1 MEFKKDTSIIEI
13 TQDERN
19 QIIGLA
25 NKLTISPTEEPEL
38 FCSQSKELSKQ
49 LPQRIIDILLSFA
62 KNGSETG
69 FLLIKNLEIGEN
81 IPKTPSSNV
90 YKVGEQT
97 ILARIQSLFVN
108 TISDMIAYE
117 AEGYGRLFQD
127 VVPVESM
134 SKNQTSIG
142 SSVELEIHTE
152 QAFSKLRPDI
162 LSLACL
168 RGDLDA
174 YTHILPVQYI
184 LNNLNDDEIEMIR
197 EPLWKTGVDLSF
209 KLNGHEFIDG
219 DIRGPIPIISGN
231 HKDPILVFDQD
242 LMTGITDESDKMVK
256 KITDIYYKS
265 RLRHNLKP
273 GEIVLIDNNR
283 AVHGRS
289 PFFPK
294 YDGYDRF
301 LIRCFGTFDYEKSEY
316 ARPNN
321 SRTIQ
326 AIYS

>member
-1 MEFKKDTSIIEI
+1 MESKKNHSIIEI

-25 NKLTISPTEEPEL
+25 TKLTISPSEEPEL

-49 LPQRIIDILLSFA
+49 FPQRIIDILLLFA

-69 FLLIKNLEIGEN
+69 FLLIKNLETGEN

-90 YKVGEQT
+90 YKIGEQT
-97 ILARIQSLFVN
+97 ILSRIQSLFVN

-174 YTHILPVQYI
+174 YTHILPVLSI
-184 LNNLNDDEIEMIR
+184 LNNLTNDEIKLLR

-209 KLNGHEFIDG
+209 KLDGHEFIEG
-219 DIRGPIPIISGN
+219 DIRGPLPIISGQ
-231 HKDPILVFDQD
+231 HQDPLLVFDQD
-242 LMTGITDESDKMVK
+242 LMTGVTEESDKMVK

-273 GEIVLIDNNR
+273 GEIILVDNNR

-294 YDGYDRF
+294 YDGHDRF
-301 LIRCFGTFDYEKSEY
+301 LIRCFGTFDYGKSEY

>member
-1 MEFKKDTSIIEI
+1 MEYKRNNSIIEI
-13 TQDERN
+13 TQDEKI
-19 QIIGLA
+19 QIITLA
-25 NKLTISPTEEPEL
+25 NKLSVCPSTEPEL

-69 FLLIKNLEIGEN
+69 FLLIKNLEISEN
-81 IPKTPSSNV
+81 IPNTPSSNGH
-90 YKVGEQT
+90 KVGEQT
-97 ILARIQSLFVN
+97 ILARIQSLFINV
-108 TISDMIAYE
+108 ICEMIAYE

-127 VVPVESM
+127 VVPVEAV

-174 YTHILPVQYI
+174 YTHILPVQFI
-184 LNNLNDDEIEMIR
+184 LNNLHDDEKKLLR

-209 KLNGHEFIDG
+209 KLDGHEFIEG
-219 DIRGPIPIISGN
+219 DMRGPLSIISGQEE
-231 HKDPILVFDQD
+231 DPSLVFDQD
-242 LMTGITDESDKMVK
+242 LMRGITQESDKMVK
-256 KITDIYYKS
+256 KITDIYYKY

-273 GEIVLIDNNR
+273 GEIILVDNNR

-301 LIRCFGTFDYEKSEY
+301 LIRCFGTFDYSKSEY

-321 SRTIQ
+321 SRTVG

>member
-1 MEFKKDTSIIEI
+1 MEFITNNSIIEI
-13 TQDERN
+13 TQDERI
-19 QIIGLA
+19 QLFALA
-25 NKLTISPTEEPEL
+25 NKLSVIPSREPEL
-38 FCSQSKELSKQ
+38 FCIQSKELSKQ
-49 LPQRIIDILLSFA
+49 LPQCIIDILLSFL

-69 FLLIKNLEIGEN
+69 FLLIKNLENDEN
-81 IPKTPSSNV
+81 IPNTPPSNG
-90 YKVGEQT
+90 YKIGEQT
-97 ILARIQSLFVN
+97 ILARIQSLFINV
-108 TISDMIAYE
+108 ICEMIAYE
-117 AEGYGRLFQD
+117 GECFGRLFQD

-168 RGDLDA
+168 RGDLEA

-184 LNNLNDDEIEMIR
+184 LNNLNDNDKKLLR

-219 DIRGPIPIISGN
+219 DVRGPLSIIRGPLE
-231 HKDPILVFDQD
+231 DPLLVFDQD
-242 LMTGITDESDKMVK
+242 LMTGITEESDKMVK
-256 KITDIYYKS
+256 KIIDIYYKH

-273 GEIVLIDNNR
+273 GEIILVDNNR
-283 AVHGRS
+283 ALHGRS

-301 LIRCFGTFDYEKSEY
+301 LVRCFGTFDYKKSEY

-321 SRTIQ
+321 SRTVG

>member
-1 MEFKKDTSIIEI
+1 MEYKKNHSIIEI
-13 TQDERN
+13 TPAEET
-19 QIIGLA
+19 QILYLA
-25 NKLTISPTEEPEL
+25 TKLTISPSEEPEL
-38 FCSQSKELSKQ
+38 FCSQSNELSKQ

-62 KNGSETG
+62 KHGSETG
-69 FLLIKNLEIGEN
+69 FLLIKNLEISEN
-81 IPKTPSSNV
+81 VPKTPQSNG

-97 ILARIQSLFVN
+97 ILARIQSLFINV
-108 TISDMIAYE
+108 ICEMIAYE
-117 AEGYGRLFQD
+117 AEGFGRLFQD
-127 VVPVESM
+127 VVPVEAM

-174 YTHILPVQYI
+174 YTHILPVQFI
-184 LNNLNDDEIEMIR
+184 LNNLNHDEKKLLR

-209 KLNGHEFIDG
+209 KLDGHEFIEG
-219 DIRGPIPIISGN
+219 DMRGPLSIISDQDE
-231 HKDPILVFDQD
+231 DPLLVFDQD
-242 LMTGITDESDKMVK
+242 LMRGITEESDKMVK
-256 KITDIYYKS
+256 KITDIYYKY

-273 GEIVLIDNNR
+273 GEIILVDNNR

-301 LIRCFGTFDYEKSEY
+301 LIRCFGTFDYSKSEY

-321 SRTIQ
+321 SRTVG